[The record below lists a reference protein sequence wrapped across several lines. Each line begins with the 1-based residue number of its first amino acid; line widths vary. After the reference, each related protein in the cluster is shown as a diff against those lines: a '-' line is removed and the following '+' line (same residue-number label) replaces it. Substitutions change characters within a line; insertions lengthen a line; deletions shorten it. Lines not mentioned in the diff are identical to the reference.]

1 MFIQYYHDG
10 ISLLMDA
17 YAKCL
22 GNLMTIIYLSF
33 FDFTK
38 KTLTVHWFLLLLGG
52 KKGRLFA
59 PYPLCFGE
67 TWLLWCWCASD
78 VYVRVVIE
86 TIAAVHDGVCLFL
99 LCTV

>member
-1 MFIQYYHDG
+1 MRDV
-10 ISLLMDA
+10 LED
-17 YAKCL
+17 
-22 GNLMTIIYLSF
+22 LMTIIYLSF
-33 FDFTK
+33 LNFTK
-38 KTLTVHWFLLLLGG
+38 NTYCALVPSFVGR

-86 TIAAVHDGVCLFL
+86 TIAAVHDGVC
-99 LCTV
+99 